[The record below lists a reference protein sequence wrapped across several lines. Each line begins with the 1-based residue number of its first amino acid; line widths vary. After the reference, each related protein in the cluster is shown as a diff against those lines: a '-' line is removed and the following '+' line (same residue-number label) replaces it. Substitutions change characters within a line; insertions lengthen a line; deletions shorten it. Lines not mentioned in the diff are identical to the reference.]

1 MTAAN
6 STFAERLNEA
16 FKYRGITDTQ
26 EKIKHLEDATGRK
39 ARTVAGWLNGDG
51 IPRSGLTLVQIGEDL
66 NASLDWLLF
75 GDGYSP
81 RQRDMLELLEG
92 VPPHLLDG
100 LTRYML
106 RLLNNDP
113 KARRWTAM
121 RERGE
126 LSVEQLLSMA

>member
-26 EKIKHLEDATGRK
+26 EKIKRLEDATGRK

-66 NASLDWLLF
+66 NAGIDWLLL

-81 RQRDMLELLEG
+81 FQRDMQEKLSG
-92 VPPHLLDG
+92 VPPHMLNG
-100 LTRYML
+100 LIRYML
-106 RLLNNDP
+106 RLMNNDP
-113 KARRWTAM
+113 KALRWTAM

-126 LSVEQLLSMA
+126 LSAEQLLSMA